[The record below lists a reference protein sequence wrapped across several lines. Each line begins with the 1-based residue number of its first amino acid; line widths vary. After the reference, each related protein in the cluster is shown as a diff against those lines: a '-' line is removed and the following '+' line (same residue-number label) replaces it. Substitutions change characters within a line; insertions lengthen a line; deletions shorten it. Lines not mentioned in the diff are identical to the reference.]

1 MRVGTVGAVVGCVLQ
16 QTHRVDVLDVVE
28 GVGGKVQELVDGH
41 FADQLIP
48 AGIVEVSALQ
58 VVQGQGA
65 GGVAEHDVRGVL
77 IGLDV
82 DEVVGQQGGQT
93 ALGLQAG
100 NGGGEGAVPVA
111 AGQISSGAGDEG
123 VDVHGV
129 VAVAHC
135 VGDLHAGLAHR
146 EGVGIHSAVPG
157 PLVGL
162 GSIAVGGHAVGSGLA
177 LSSQDVVQSIMGV
190 RADGEVVVA
199 RVHDEGLGVLAVVAG
214 QQAHVHIHGNGL
226 ALAGLQGVGLFVV
239 HQLQGGLFD
248 AVLLVVVGVGCAGVQ
263 LHDSLAGH
271 IAGVGGGHGH
281 GSGALVTGDNH
292 AVQGLLKGGVAHA
305 VAEGIDHLVV
315 VAPGAIAGGHGAI
328 GVGVGAGR
336 GIGTAVAQHDV
347 RITGLVVTV
356 AGVDALGL
364 DQVGVDAGALS
375 KVRSVCPGDVAKVLH
390 GGSQCTVLDE
400 GIAQM
405 GRGSHGAV
413 QHVGHAVEA
422 ISTGVAHPQD
432 GVNVGVLFQVGDLH
446 GVGCV
451 DQHDDLVEI
460 GLCFLDHGHFFIAQA
475 QDVAVDGVH
484 AVCQAFLAGVVC
496 TGFAADTAHH
506 HDGSV
511 AVLGVLGLKVGVEL
525 LELVQG
531 QLVRIIVSGDLG
543 VSRQDAAAELGL
555 GPFLV
560 RKECLVSCQGLRVQ
574 LEAALGKG
582 VKDLHGGLAVR
593 HAAAAVAVNRSIAA
607 DAQHGDL
614 GILGQRQGTVLV
626 LQQGKGLLR
635 SLDGEVLEALVGFF
649 GRGEFRLVGPGI
661 GFIVRLLCHS
671 LGAAGAQEGIHR
683 GAVELQDVACHHGN
697 GQKQGKH
704 HGQTAPQVFLLQ
716 HFVLL

>member
-1 MRVGTVGAVVGCVLQ
+1 
-16 QTHRVDVLDVVE
+16 
-28 GVGGKVQELVDGH
+28 
-41 FADQLIP
+41 
-48 AGIVEVSALQ
+48 
-58 VVQGQGA
+58 
-65 GGVAEHDVRGVL
+65 
-77 IGLDV
+77 
-82 DEVVGQQGGQT
+82 
-93 ALGLQAG
+93 
-100 NGGGEGAVPVA
+100 
-111 AGQISSGAGDEG
+111 
-123 VDVHGV
+123 
-129 VAVAHC
+129 
-135 VGDLHAGLAHR
+135 
-146 EGVGIHSAVPG
+146 
-157 PLVGL
+157 
-162 GSIAVGGHAVGSGLA
+162 
-177 LSSQDVVQSIMGV
+177 MGV

-239 HQLQGGLFD
+239 HQLQGGLFN

-281 GSGALVTGDNH
+281 GSGALVAGDDH
-292 AVQGLLKGGVAHA
+292 AVQGLLKGGVAQA

-315 VAPGAIAGGHGAI
+315 VAPGAIGGGNGAV
-328 GVGVGAGR
+328 GVGVSTGR
-336 GIGTAVAQHDV
+336 GVGTAVAQHDV
-347 RITGLVVTV
+347 RIAGLVVTV
-356 AGVDALGL
+356 AGVDALVL

-390 GGSQCTVLDE
+390 GRSQGAVLDE
-400 GIAQM
+400 GIAQVC
-405 GRGSHGAV
+405 RGSHGAV
-413 QHVGHAVEA
+413 QHVGHGVEA
-422 ISTGVAHPQD
+422 VSAGVAHPQD
-432 GVNVGVLFQVGDLH
+432 GVNVGVVLQVCDLH
-446 GVGCV
+446 GVGSI

-460 GLCFLDHGHFFIAQA
+460 GLCFLDHGHFFITQA
-475 QDVAVDGVH
+475 QDVSVHGVH
-484 AVCQAFLAGVVC
+484 AVCQAFLAGVVG
-496 TGFAADTAHH
+496 TALAADTAHH
-506 HDGSV
+506 HDGGV

-614 GILGQRQGTVLV
+614 GVLGQRQSAIFV

-635 SLDGEVLEALVGFF
+635 SLDGKILEALVGFF
-649 GRGEFRLVGPGI
+649 RRGELRLVGPGI
-661 GFIVRLLCHS
+661 GLVVRLLGHG
-671 LGAAGAQEGIHR
+671 LGAAGAQKGIHR